1 MAGDPGKWRWSS
13 HRAMIGKAKPPSW
26 LASDAL
32 LAHFGPDRATA
43 VRRYRRFVAEG
54 MDAESIWSNLNR
66 QVFLGDDAF
75 VARVQPVLRDGA
87 SDISIPKAQQRPP
100 VPPLEE
106 IAAHYPT
113 RDAAIAAAHATYSY
127 QQIGEAF
134 GLHFTTVGRIVRAA
148 RKVGTL

>member
-1 MAGDPGKWRWSS
+1 MAMEQPSGHDRQGETAILAGERCLAGPFRPRPGEGGS
-13 HRAMIGKAKPPSW
+13 
-26 LASDAL
+26 AL
-32 LAHFGPDRATA
+32 SPL
-43 VRRYRRFVAEG
+43 RRRG

-75 VARVQPVLRDGA
+75 VARVQPVLRDGP

-100 VPPLEE
+100 APPLEE

-113 RDAAIAAAHATYSY
+113 RDAAIAAAHATGAYSY
-127 QQIGEAF
+127 QQIGEVF